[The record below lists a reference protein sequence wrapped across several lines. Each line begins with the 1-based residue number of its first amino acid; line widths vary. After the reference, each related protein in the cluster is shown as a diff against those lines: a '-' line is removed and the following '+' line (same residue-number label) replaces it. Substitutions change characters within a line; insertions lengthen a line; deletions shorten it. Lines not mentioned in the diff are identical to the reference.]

1 LKNNVPGNQILQMAS
16 TRQTIDTIKK
26 RLSMFHMHKFE
37 LDIHSDEDSFGLSL
51 QLELDDFVNPHIQDD
66 KNMLYEFT

>member
-1 LKNNVPGNQILQMAS
+1 
-16 TRQTIDTIKK
+16 
-26 RLSMFHMHKFE
+26 MFHMHKFE

-66 KNMLYEFT
+66 KNMLYEFTWFYIL